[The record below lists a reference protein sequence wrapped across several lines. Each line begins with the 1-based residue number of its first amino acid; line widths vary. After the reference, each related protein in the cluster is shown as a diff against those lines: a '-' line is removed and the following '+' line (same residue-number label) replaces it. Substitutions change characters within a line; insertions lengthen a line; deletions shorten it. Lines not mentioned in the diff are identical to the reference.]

1 MSLVGVDMSVQANSI
16 VTGTLTA
23 LADCDAWLGAKAAFV
38 MRYLTPGADAA
49 NPVAVPLDAAEVDWI
64 LNTERRALGLVAN
77 GTTVAGVAAGWQQ
90 GLTDAARHVGI
101 AKALGV
107 PTGAGIVLWWDIEA
121 DMAPVE
127 SWLQAVIEATLQAG
141 YLPGFYTAP
150 TNQAF
155 RTAFSMAMRQDG
167 GNTAR
172 ARLWYA
178 RWVSAAANAA
188 NAPAWNPGGAIAGT
202 SPTAWQ
208 WSGGDFGDVA
218 DEDEIGTTLALSG
231 LWLPQGAAAAPKAP
245 ESTAPSSGALA
256 GLQRLVAV
264 QGTVDA
270 ASDSLSI
277 PVGFTGP
284 GGTTQDLQVTLDTGA
299 FELLLDGQT
308 AQALGL
314 PNQGAIQ
321 VSGVTGSSAAYYSQV
336 DVTLGGQQFP
346 GVHCVVDPESPMRLF
361 GLRFSVDRKL
371 SVVAN
376 AATGA
381 VEWWG
386 VPA

>member
-1 MSLVGVDMSVQANSI
+1 MSLVGVDMAVQANSI
-16 VTGTLTA
+16 VSGSLTA

-38 MRYLTPGADAA
+38 MRYLTPGADPAH
-49 NPVAVPLDAAEVDWI
+49 PVAVPLDAAEVDWI
-64 LNTERRALGLVAN
+64 LTAEKRALGLVAN
-77 GTTVAGVAAGWQQ
+77 GTTMAGVAAGWRQ
-90 GLTDAARHVGI
+90 GLADAAHHVAI
-101 AKALGV
+101 AKSLGV
-107 PTGAGIVLWWDIEA
+107 PTGVGIVLWWDIEA

-141 YLPGFYTAP
+141 YLPGFYTSP

-155 RTAFSMAMRQDG
+155 RTAFSMAMRVDG

-172 ARLWYA
+172 ARLWFA
-178 RWVSAAANAA
+178 RWVSAAASAA
-188 NAPAWNPGGAIAGT
+188 NAPAWNPGGTIAGT
-202 SPTAWQ
+202 SPTEWQ

-231 LWLPQGAAAAPKAP
+231 LWLPQAANTAPKAP
-245 ESTAPSSGALA
+245 EPAAPSSGALA

-284 GGTTQDLQVTLDTGA
+284 GGAQQDLQVTLDTGA
-299 FELLLDGQT
+299 FELLLDGTT

-336 DVTLGGQQFP
+336 DVTLGGQQFA

-361 GLRFSVDRKL
+361 GLRFSIDRRL
-371 SVVAN
+371 AVVAN
-376 AATGA
+376 ASTGA